1 VISKEQEELVKA
13 GLRIDREHKRRKAVG
28 RIADGV
34 LVLLM
39 SAFLFGMYLLCCWA
53 VSYVFGMFGKDMGVI
68 DAGILILVVGVL
80 GSAWRGTGLFGGIGD
95 LSWDGKSKARRRRER
110 E

>member
-1 VISKEQEELVKA
+1 MIGNEKDVLAA
-13 GLRIDREHKRRKAVG
+13 GIERERRRRKAV
-28 RIADGV
+28 RKIADGI
-34 LVLLM
+34 LMLLM
-39 SAFLFGMYLLCCWA
+39 SAFLIGMYFLCCWA

-68 DAGILILVVGVL
+68 DAAVLVLVVGVL

-95 LSWDGKSKARRRRER
+95 LSWDGKSKARRSRER